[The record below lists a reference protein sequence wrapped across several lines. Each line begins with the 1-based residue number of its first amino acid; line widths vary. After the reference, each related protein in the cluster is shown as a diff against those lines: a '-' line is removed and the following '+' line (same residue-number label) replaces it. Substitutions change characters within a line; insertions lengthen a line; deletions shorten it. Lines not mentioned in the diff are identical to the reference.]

1 MNGNGCLDR
10 GFEEIVT
17 GLGGSIWICTGLSGA
32 GIAAEGLINPRMG
45 SMDGSRFR
53 AYFSDCR

>member
-32 GIAAEGLINPRMG
+32 GIDGGGLDQ
-45 SMDGSRFR
+45 SEDGQHGWITISSLLFR
-53 AYFSDCR
+53 L